1 LVNSIVGGWTML
13 CFGPERSGLPPSNS
27 QAEQRLWDV
36 AILGAG
42 MGGGF
47 AAHALAE
54 AGHDVLLI
62 DYGNEDISPPGSVK
76 LSGDQ
81 EIRLSEC
88 KWPSMSAFE
97 VDGVINH
104 AHAPFGAGV
113 GGSTNLYA
121 AALERFARLDID
133 SHEDP
138 QHPTGGW
145 PISYNELLPYYEKA
159 EQRLHVIGTHDPLAA
174 DPGSHIQPP
183 PPLGPC
189 DAHFVQFFE
198 RNGLHP
204 YRLHVGIRY
213 RPGCDECL
221 GRLCYKSCRADVR
234 SVLAESS
241 KKPTIMA
248 RSEVVKLEA
257 LPDQVTRAIVL
268 RDNQQIEIQAKI
280 FVLAAGAIHS
290 PKLLLR
296 SKNDHWPEGLAN
308 RSGLVGRNLM
318 FHAIQTFALWPNKK
332 LPGTGPRKSLSF
344 RDFYQ
349 VGGQRYGSVQS
360 TGFELGYGG
369 LLMHLYDLFDHAS
382 LRKLRIVR
390 PLLRIPAA
398 VATRMVGPGTIFV
411 GIIEDMPYPENRVVI
426 DDNEADGVL
435 IKYTI
440 KPELRDRIARLR
452 EFLTE
457 RLKDR
462 RLVFL
467 SRDIELNFGHPCGT
481 CVMSNDPSTGVVDRD
496 CRVHGIANLFITDAS
511 FMPTSAATNPSLTI
525 AANALRV
532 AGKIDRILAGDPD

>member
-1 LVNSIVGGWTML
+1 ML
-13 CFGPERSGLPPSNS
+13 SFGPERSGLPRSDSPH
-27 QAEQRLWDV
+27 EQRLWDV
-36 AILGAG
+36 AIIGAG

-47 AAHALAE
+47 AAHALAK

-62 DYGNEDISPPGSVK
+62 DYGNENISPPGSPK
-76 LSGDQ
+76 LAGDQ
-81 EIRLSEC
+81 ETRLSEF
-88 KWPSMSAFE
+88 KWPTMSTFE
-97 VDGVINH
+97 VDGVINRSY
-104 AHAPFGAGV
+104 APFGSGV

-121 AALERFARLDID
+121 AALERFDRLDID
-133 SHEDP
+133 LHPDSP
-138 QHPTGGW
+138 HPTGGW
-145 PISYNELLPYYEKA
+145 PISYSELLPYYEKA
-159 EQRLHVIGTHDPLAA
+159 EQMLHVAGTHDPFAA
-174 DPGSHIQPP
+174 VRSSHIQPP

-189 DAHFVQFFE
+189 DDHFVKFFQE
-198 RNGLHP
+198 NGLHP

-234 SVLAESS
+234 SVLAESA

-257 LPDQVTRAIVL
+257 LPDQVTRAMLL
-268 RDNQQIEIQAKI
+268 RDNEQIEIRARI

-290 PKLLLR
+290 PKLLLQSR
-296 SKNDHWPEGLAN
+296 NDHWPEGLAN

-332 LPGTGPRKSLSF
+332 LAGIGPRKSIAF

-360 TGFELGYGG
+360 TGFEFGYGG
-369 LLMHLYDLFDHAS
+369 MLVHLYGRFDHGS
-382 LRKLRIVR
+382 LRRLRIVR
-390 PLLRIPAA
+390 PFLRIPAA
-398 VATRMVGPGTIFV
+398 VATRFSGPGTIFV
-411 GIIEDMPYPENRVVI
+411 CIIEDMPYPENQVVI
-426 DDNEADGVL
+426 DDNEADGVR

-440 KPELRDRIARLR
+440 KKELRDRTARFQAL
-452 EFLTE
+452 LSE

-467 SRDIELNFGHPCGT
+467 SQDVELNFGHPCGT
-481 CVMSNDPSTGVVDRD
+481 CTMSNGPSTGVVDRD
-496 CRVHGIANLFITDAS
+496 CRAHGISNLFIADAS

-532 AGKIDRILAGDPD
+532 AGKIDRILAGGPN